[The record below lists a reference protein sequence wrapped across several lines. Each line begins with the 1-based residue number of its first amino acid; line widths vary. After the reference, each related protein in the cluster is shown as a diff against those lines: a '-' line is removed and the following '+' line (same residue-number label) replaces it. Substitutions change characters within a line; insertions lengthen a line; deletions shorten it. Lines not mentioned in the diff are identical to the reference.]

1 VKSDLKRL
9 KMASTDVPKTA
20 ATPSSAENRVL
31 RMDWK
36 TERMDETRSCS
47 ADTIPVILVV
57 MKS

>member
-1 VKSDLKRL
+1 
-9 KMASTDVPKTA
+9 MASTDVPKTA

-36 TERMDETRSCS
+36 TERTDETRSCS
-47 ADTIPVILVV
+47 ADTIPVIVVV